1 MNKDKSLTA
10 TKKATIYQREKL
22 VDKIQFLLPQ
32 KYEQLDIRDCIIV
45 LRYIDQGNVAHAE
58 KLIQDEELYKER
70 IRCLMDVNTDL
81 TRFAGDIK
89 AHLSFL
95 RLNPENSLHEE
106 VLKSGEILITISP
119 INELYAFAGDDY
131 LDIVDKAMLELEA
144 KQKAQDLIAETYN
157 KEKADNL
164 VLDRE
169 NSSIYLESNGIPIN
183 KSTIP
188 LNNLGDAIS
197 DETES
202 GLIRVITE
210 DEIEVPTPDDGQTI
224 KYTLQ
229 LNQDTDELL
238 LLANGIVVSVIPTKD
253 IGESIIDSTPEG
265 LNEIITQ

>member
-1 MNKDKSLTA
+1 MNNDKSLSA
-10 TKKATIYQREKL
+10 SVKATLYQREKL

-32 KYEQLDIRDCIIV
+32 KYEQLDIRDCTIV
-45 LRYIDQGNVAHAE
+45 LRYIDQGNVVHAE

-106 VLKSGEILITISP
+106 VLKSGEIIITISP
-119 INELYAFAGDDY
+119 INELYAFTGDDY

-144 KQKAQDLIAETYN
+144 KQKAQDLLAEAYN
-157 KEKADNL
+157 TEKADNL

-169 NSSIYLESNGIPIN
+169 NSSIYLESNGIPID

-188 LNNLGDAIS
+188 LNALGDAIS

-202 GLIRVITE
+202 GLVRVITE
-210 DEIEVPTPDDGQTI
+210 DEIEVPAPDDGQSI

-253 IGESIIDSTPEG
+253 IGESIVDSTPDG